1 MVALATAANWRLA
14 LLAALTAAA
23 IAATRIRY
31 ARLGA
36 LFLLVAVLGLA
47 AAGASAGSDDRA
59 AAHAASRS
67 ACASVVVA
75 HGQRLAAVRARGAS
89 CRTARRVL
97 ADWLRRGAREPRHTV
112 RGYRC
117 LAAAGAPKR
126 VTCRRANA
134 SVSATYR

>member
-67 ACASVVVA
+67 ACASVVAA

-89 CRTARRVL
+89 CRTAGRSGATRAVAVL
-97 ADWLRRGAREPRHTV
+97 STV
-112 RGYRC
+112 SC
-117 LAAAGAPKR
+117 THFSDTQAPL
-126 VTCRRANA
+126 
-134 SVSATYR
+134 